1 MESTI
6 GKTNFT
12 RVCHFL
18 LLLIIVCPSA
28 SYAQS
33 TGTVTGTIQNEEGS
47 PLAGAMVH
55 FLKQSPTARTTV
67 ITNGKG
73 YFTAAL
79 APDSF
84 QVSAGI
90 RSYATAQLENPI
102 VVKTGK
108 DQEVNLILKR
118 LEDPLALESQIN
130 GAELLSAIPSHDR
143 QELIHR
149 CVGCHS
155 LGVVG
160 GQRHSEEVWRT
171 TVRRMSG
178 QHPTGK
184 GALKVRNPWEN
195 ADWQDTVPQLTKYL
209 GPESGHLDY
218 PTYPISNSSD
228 ELSKVVMK
236 EFSLS
241 RPEIYTHDISSD
253 PIQDRVWYGDQAAN
267 RVDAVGKFG
276 WYDPNTGKSKE
287 YEVPLCRGF
296 ERAFTD
302 HRTGRVWVGC
312 DNALAYWD
320 SKTDKVV
327 ILPVDLGGSHMH
339 GLSLD
344 SKGNVWIPLNN
355 KTVKWNEDEFDY
367 IAKVD
372 PETLQVTRYQIPTP
386 LAGAYEAQI
395 DSKDIVWFTEII
407 ADKIGK
413 FDPRTEEFTEYPIPI
428 ANGAPRRFSIDS
440 KDNIWFVEFISNKLA
455 KFDPKTEKFTEYE
468 IPTPFSFP
476 YGCSVDRDD
485 IVWFSEIFGNRIGR
499 FDPKTETFREY
510 PIPAPL
516 SGIKKLDFTYTE
528 DKMIVWGGY
537 RVGATILRYEFPR
550 E

>member
-1 MESTI
+1 
-6 GKTNFT
+6 
-12 RVCHFL
+12 
-18 LLLIIVCPSA
+18 
-28 SYAQS
+28 
-33 TGTVTGTIQNEEGS
+33 
-47 PLAGAMVH
+47 
-55 FLKQSPTARTTV
+55 
-67 ITNGKG
+67 
-73 YFTAAL
+73 
-79 APDSF
+79 
-84 QVSAGI
+84 
-90 RSYATAQLENPI
+90 PI

-296 ERAFTD
+296 
-302 HRTGRVWVGC
+302 
-312 DNALAYWD
+312 
-320 SKTDKVV
+320 
-327 ILPVDLGGSHMH
+327 
-339 GLSLD
+339 
-344 SKGNVWIPLNN
+344 
-355 KTVKWNEDEFDY
+355 
-367 IAKVD
+367 
-372 PETLQVTRYQIPTP
+372 
-386 LAGAYEAQI
+386 
-395 DSKDIVWFTEII
+395 
-407 ADKIGK
+407 
-413 FDPRTEEFTEYPIPI
+413 
-428 ANGAPRRFSIDS
+428 
-440 KDNIWFVEFISNKLA
+440 
-455 KFDPKTEKFTEYE
+455 
-468 IPTPFSFP
+468 
-476 YGCSVDRDD
+476 
-485 IVWFSEIFGNRIGR
+485 
-499 FDPKTETFREY
+499 
-510 PIPAPL
+510 
-516 SGIKKLDFTYTE
+516 
-528 DKMIVWGGY
+528 
-537 RVGATILRYEFPR
+537 
-550 E
+550 

>member
-1 MESTI
+1 MKSTVE
-6 GKTNFT
+6 NASLT
-12 RVCHFL
+12 RGCYFL
-18 LLLIIVCPSA
+18 LLLITVWPSA
-28 SYAQS
+28 YAQS
-33 TGTVTGTIQNEEGS
+33 TGTVTGTIQNAEGL

-55 FLKQSPTARTTV
+55 FLKQSPMVRTTV

-73 YFTAAL
+73 YFTVAL

-90 RSYATAQLENPI
+90 RSYATAQPENPI
-102 VVKTGK
+102 VVEIGK

-118 LEDPLALESQIN
+118 LEDPLALEAQIN

-143 QELIHR
+143 RELIHR

-171 TVRRMSG
+171 IVRRMSG

-195 ADWQDTVPQLTKYL
+195 ADWQDTVPKLTKYL
-209 GPESGHLDY
+209 GPESGYLDY
-218 PTYPISNSSD
+218 PTYPVVNSFE
-228 ELSKVVMK
+228 ELSKVVIK

-241 RPEIYTHDISSD
+241 RPEIYAHDIAAD
-253 PIQDRVWYGDQAAN
+253 PLQDRVWYGDQAAD

-276 WYDPNTGKSKE
+276 WYDPETGESKE
-287 YEVPLCRGF
+287 YEVPLCQGLSRVV
-296 ERAFTD
+296 TD
-302 HRTGRVWVGC
+302 YRTGRVWVGC

-320 SKTDKVV
+320 SKTDEVV
-327 ILPVDLGGSHMH
+327 ILPVDIGEDHIH
-339 GLSLD
+339 GLALD
-344 SKGNVWIPLNN
+344 SKGNVWLPLNN

-367 IAKVD
+367 IAKFN
-372 PETLQVTRYQIPTP
+372 PETSQVTRYQIPTP
-386 LAGAYEAQI
+386 LAGAYEVQV
-395 DSKDIVWFTEII
+395 DSKDTVWFTEII

-413 FDPRTEEFTEYPIPI
+413 LEPQTGKFTEYPIPTSE
-428 ANGAPRRFSIDS
+428 GAPRRFGIDS
-440 KDNIWFVEFISNKLA
+440 QDNIWFVEFISNKLA
-455 KFDPKTEKFTEYE
+455 KLDPTTGVITEYE
-468 IPTPFSFP
+468 VPTPFSFP

-485 IVWFSEIFGNRIGR
+485 IVWFTEIFGNRIGR

-510 PIPAPL
+510 PIPTPL
-516 SGIKKLDFTYTE
+516 SGIKKLDFTYTK
-528 DKMIVWGGY
+528 DKVIIWGGY
-537 RVGATILRYEFPR
+537 RVGATVIRYEFPR